1 MRRADFLSA
10 RPGQEYCFTDQLV
23 PTGSSL
29 LATRAVNLQGSRG
42 EVKVSLHGAPSVPD
56 AGESPGSGITIPNH
70 RRL

>member
-1 MRRADFLSA
+1 M
-10 RPGQEYCFTDQLV
+10 